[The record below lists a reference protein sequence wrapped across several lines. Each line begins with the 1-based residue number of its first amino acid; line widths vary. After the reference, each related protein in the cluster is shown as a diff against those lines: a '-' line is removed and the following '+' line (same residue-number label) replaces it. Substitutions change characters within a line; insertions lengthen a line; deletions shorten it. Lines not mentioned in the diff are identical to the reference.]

1 VTRPIVVLTLLPI
14 CCFARCSDDTDPAGD
29 AGSRDAAIE
38 ADAAGDAL
46 GDRTVVDGAPDA
58 WLDLSGVTCATPP
71 PEGATRPAAPRPYSG
86 GTCPQLVA
94 GENLIVSG
102 GTERRFLLVLPSEPL
117 PDERLPVIFMWH
129 WLAGSPEDFLE
140 AGELQRGAD
149 TQRFIAVIPAGK
161 GDLPLFPDLPFPWPF
176 LERHSDERMEEEFR
190 FFDDML
196 ACVSE
201 QLSIN
206 ADCVSSVGISAGA
219 LFTAQ
224 LAAARS
230 QYLSSFAS
238 LSGGI
243 GSDSGG
249 AGANRNVRRWHT
261 PEHRLPA
268 FMLWGGPED
277 ICVLIDFEL
286 ASQALEQHLTADGH
300 LVVEC
305 VHNCGHAVPPVE
317 AGDELSRYG
326 VIWGFLLDHPFWL
339 PPGQSPYRASGLP
352 PSPMDWCAIGAG
364 QATMRS
370 GVCEG
375 PGCPS

>member
-1 VTRPIVVLTLLPI
+1 MHVSRSIIAIALL
-14 CCFARCSDDTDPAGD
+14 CSLCRCSDDSQPTPDGSALDAAAD
-29 AGSRDAAIE
+29 AGPAE
-38 ADAAGDAL
+38 A
-46 GDRTVVDGAPDA
+46 GANDSSPDA
-58 WLDLSGVTCATPP
+58 WLDLTGVSCATPP
-71 PEGATRPAAPRPYSG
+71 PEGAARPATPKAYSG
-86 GTCPQLVA
+86 GTCPQLVP
-94 GENLIVSG
+94 GENRIVSEG
-102 GTERRFLLVLPSEPL
+102 NERRFLLVLPGDPR

-129 WLAGSPEDFLE
+129 WLAGSPEEFLE

-149 TQRFIAVIPAGK
+149 TQRFIAVLPAGK
-161 GDLPLFPDLPFPWPF
+161 GDLPLFPDLPFPWPITDT
-176 LERHSDERMEEEFR
+176 HSDARMEEEYR
-190 FFDDML
+190 YFDDML
-196 ACVSE
+196 ACVAE
-201 QLSIN
+201 QFAIN
-206 ADCVSSVGISAGA
+206 RDCVSTVGISAGA

-224 LAAARS
+224 LAVARS
-230 QYLSSFAS
+230 RYLSSFAS

-243 GSDSGG
+243 GSDRFEG
-249 AGANRNVRRWHT
+249 AAANRNVRRWST

-268 FMLWGGPED
+268 FVLWGGPED
-277 ICVLIDFEL
+277 ICVLINFEV
-286 ASQALEQHLTADGH
+286 ASEDLEQHLTADGH

-326 VIWGFLLDHPFWL
+326 VIWRFLLDHPFWL
-339 PPGQSPYRASGLP
+339 PPGQSPYRATGLP